1 MYITHLPPSV
11 EGAASLALHVV
22 RAERNPKVAAFFI
35 VTTTVKDPDSY
46 QTYVQSV
53 GPTLAPFGGK
63 ALLRGKAVAVLA
75 GTMTHQMVG
84 IIEFPDIDKL
94 NAWHASEAYQALI
107 PLRSRAADMTI
118 TSYVVPA

>member
-1 MYITHLPPSV
+1 MSRETGLAVLYVAPS
-11 EGAASLALHVV
+11 
-22 RAERNPKVAAFFI
+22 ERNPKVAAFFI
-35 VTTTVKDPDSY
+35 VTTIVKDPESY

-63 ALLRGKAVAVLA
+63 ALLRGKAVEALA
-75 GTMTHQMVG
+75 GALTHQTVG
-84 IIEFPDIDKL
+84 VIEFPDIDAL

-107 PLRSRAADMTI
+107 PLRRQAADMTI